1 MEKPPPSRGPGA
13 LPSPLEF
20 ELWGILAYSYAKV
33 SQCSFYFAMHL
44 PRSLRLLLLPLAFFC
59 LAPAIIRA
67 GAASDA
73 KADLALCIDEVAS
86 ALRERAAQSDLV
98 NLLDTLVDKHFA
110 FATTTRLAVGPAWR
124 DFTPE
129 QQSRAIYL
137 FSRIVIRTYADR
149 LGGDTGPRVTYGQPA
164 ELKAGRVEIPTTAV
178 AGGQTYSVAYRLEID
193 KASSPS
199 RWRIYD
205 VVAEGVSL
213 IANYR
218 SQFDPIVKKS
228 GPTGLLET
236 LEAKL
241 AEQASAVKG

>member
-1 MEKPPPSRGPGA
+1 
-13 LPSPLEF
+13 
-20 ELWGILAYSYAKV
+20 
-33 SQCSFYFAMHL
+33 MHL
-44 PRSLRLLLLPLAFFC
+44 LRSLRLLLLPLAFAC
-59 LAPAIIRA
+59 LAPAIVRA
-67 GAASDA
+67 DAASEA
-73 KADLALCIDEVAS
+73 RAALALGIDEVAA
-86 ALRERAAQSDLV
+86 ALRERPAQGDLV

-149 LGGDTGPRVTYGQPA
+149 LGGDAGPRVSYGQPA

-178 AGGQTYSVAYRLEID
+178 TGGQTYSVAYRLELD
-193 KASSPS
+193 KASAPA
-199 RWRIYD
+199 RWRVYD

-228 GPTGLLET
+228 GPAGLLET
-236 LEAKL
+236 LETKL
-241 AEQASAVKG
+241 AEQASAVKK